1 MRNPEQGRWSVTRRL
16 AFAADRLFWDGSLQ
30 REDLI
35 RRFGLSPAQATADI
49 ARLREELGVG
59 IVYDVSRRAY
69 VPTDAFSN
77 PPTGPSGLLTEL
89 RLIAEG
95 VVPRTAGILGSPP
108 PVEVAGALVRAVD
121 AAVLRSVL
129 WAIRDERVLEANYV
143 SFQRPEVLRRR
154 ISPHALVFDGFRWHA
169 RAHDATDGRFKDFL
183 LSRLSEPSLGG
194 AALATAEV
202 DTDWQTWCVLR
213 IVPHPG
219 LTEHQK
225 RVVMQDYQMSE
236 GTLELTVRAAVTFY
250 VKRRL
255 GLLDGHEHRPPHEQH
270 IVLQSEISRT

>member
-154 ISPHALVFDGFRWHA
+154 ISPHALA
-169 RAHDATDGRFKDFL
+169 RT
-183 LSRLSEPSLGG
+183 
-194 AALATAEV
+194 
-202 DTDWQTWCVLR
+202 
-213 IVPHPG
+213 
-219 LTEHQK
+219 
-225 RVVMQDYQMSE
+225 
-236 GTLELTVRAAVTFY
+236 
-250 VKRRL
+250 
-255 GLLDGHEHRPPHEQH
+255 
-270 IVLQSEISRT
+270 